1 MNNEEFGPDPWPV
14 VGRPPGHRPAAAGPA
29 ARRAARV
36 TAVTAAQQVV
46 RWADD
51 FADVLRTEIRD
62 AERRGVLSVGEGEQ
76 LLARLVVVLDQAVT
90 PSWAPR

>member
-14 VGRPPGHRPAAAGPA
+14 VRPTPGHRAT
-29 ARRAARV
+29 RV
-36 TAVTAAQQVV
+36 TAATAAQQVV